1 MSLVHTHNFGQSL
14 RYAARGIKYIYQHE
28 RNFQIHT
35 VFALT
40 ALILGIWLGISETE
54 WLFVV
59 TAIASVL
66 ALELINTIFE
76 RFVDMFQPRV
86 HHYAEVIKDLMAGA
100 VLIASLSALAVGTI
114 IFLPYIITRMS

>member
-14 RYAARGIKYIYQHE
+14 KYAARGIKYIFQHE

-35 VFALT
+35 VFGLLA
-40 ALILGIWLGISETE
+40 IGLGVWLRISETE
-54 WLFVV
+54 WLFVL

-66 ALELINTIFE
+66 ALEMINTIFE

-100 VLIASLSALAVGTI
+100 VLVASLSALVVGTI
-114 IFLPYIITRMS
+114 VFLPHIITRIS